1 MIAGGVVFGER
12 SISVEKEN
20 EEDLQIDTSS
30 SPESDAFSQSE
41 CTEVVPGLPQPHH
54 NLLDDPLLQL
64 SPRVLIPQKKVSVF
78 QSKQQARQAD
88 VALNEETN
96 VSLKKNS
103 IYFLMVFKI
112 IDKSKCKNMI
122 WWFYIL

>member
-20 EEDLQIDTSS
+20 EEGLQIGTSS
-30 SPESDAFSQSE
+30 SPESDAFGQSE
-41 CTEVVPGLPQPHH
+41 CTEVVPGLPQPSH

-78 QSKQQARQAD
+78 QSKQQAD
-88 VALNEETN
+88 VALDEETN
-96 VSLKKNS
+96 VSLKNIS
-103 IYFLMVFKI
+103 ICFLMFF
-112 IDKSKCKNMI
+112 
-122 WWFYIL
+122 FYH

>member
-20 EEDLQIDTSS
+20 EEDLQIDS

-122 WWFYIL
+122 W

>member
-1 MIAGGVVFGER
+1 MQRTKYGTDHNTLALCNLIAGGVVFGER

-20 EEDLQIDTSS
+20 EDLQIDSSS

-88 VALNEETN
+88 IALNEETN
-96 VSLKKNS
+96 VS
-103 IYFLMVFKI
+103 
-112 IDKSKCKNMI
+112 
-122 WWFYIL
+122 

>member
-20 EEDLQIDTSS
+20 EEGLQIGTSS
-30 SPESDAFSQSE
+30 SPESDAFGQSE
-41 CTEVVPGLPQPHH
+41 CTEVVPGLPH

-78 QSKQQARQAD
+78 QSKQQAD
-88 VALNEETN
+88 VALDKETN
-96 VSLKKNS
+96 VSLKTS
-103 IYFLMVFKI
+103 AFV
-112 IDKSKCKNMI
+112 S
-122 WWFYIL
+122 